1 MFAVEVQGLSKFYGP
16 KVALDRVSFSIE
28 EGEIVGVI
36 GPNGAGKTTLIR
48 ILTCLLKPDSGEVRV
63 FGRNP
68 CEAKELFV
76 LLPQDVKAHFYT
88 LTPRDYVYYYLRMR
102 GVGRKEARIR
112 VKRALEEFEI
122 SYADEAVSTLSGGIM
137 RKVLLAMVLS
147 TDAGLYFLDEPTV
160 GLDVESRLKLWEVL
174 RERAKGATIVLTSHY
189 LNEIS
194 SVCDRVLLLR
204 EGRVEAFGRPERIAG
219 EYLRGLHSKVVVFGE
234 VRLDG
239 FLTRRAGRN
248 TYVYIRSKAEEREA
262 VEVLERAGVPFK
274 VEELTIEDV
283 FIAGGLDDGNH

>member
-1 MFAVEVQGLSKFYGP
+1 MSAVDVQGLLKSYGP

-68 CEAKELFV
+68 CGAKELFA

-102 GVGRKEARIR
+102 GVGRKEAQ
-112 VKRALEEFEI
+112 KRTEKALEEFEI
-122 SYADEAVSTLSGGIM
+122 SYANEPVSTLSGGMM

-147 TDAGLYFLDEPTV
+147 ADARLYFLDEPTV

-174 RERAKGATIVLTSHY
+174 RERAKEATIVLTSHY

-194 SVCDRVLLLR
+194 SVCDRVILLR
-204 EGRVEAFGRPERIAG
+204 NGRVEAFGRPERIAG
-219 EYLRGLHSKVVVFGE
+219 EYLRGLHSKVVTFGE
-234 VRLDG
+234 VNLYG
-239 FLTRRAGRN
+239 FLTRKAGRN
-248 TYVYIRSKAEEREA
+248 TYVYTRSEAEEKEV

-283 FIAGGLDDGNH
+283 FIAGGLDDSHH